1 MTLHPKERGATRRD
15 FLIRSGGAALGL
27 SGAGSL
33 LAACS
38 NSTTPGGGSS
48 VAGKAPVGP
57 GGLPL
62 ARPDK
67 RVTLPLWKDPIASGL
82 KPETGGTFTI
92 FNYPNYLYTK
102 LFKEFCAK
110 YDVTPQYTAFDNI
123 ASGIQRLASGSV
135 EPGRDGDDARQP
147 RPGRRRP
154 ADQPAQPGL
163 HPQPEEERLATA
175 REPVLRLGVAL
186 HRPVHH
192 LRDGHLLAQ
201 RPRHRGHRRHAA
213 AVGHLLAVPG
223 VQRQDRAPLRGPR
236 DDRDGAP
243 AQGHHRHQH
252 RGPEAREPGGG
263 RPEAALQHLQHQG
276 RRLPVPDR
284 SPRGRRGST
293 RPGRATRSRPTS
305 TTCPR
310 ARPRA

>member
-67 RVTLPLWKDPIASGL
+67 RVTLPLWEDPIASGL

-135 EPGRDGDDARQP
+135 EPDVMEMTPDNLDQVG
-147 RPGRRRP
+147 RRP

-163 HPQPEEERLATA
+163 HPQPEEERLAAA

-186 HRPVHH
+186 HRPVH
-192 LRDGHLLAQ
+192 APT
-201 RPRHRGHRRHAA
+201 RPASS
-213 AVGHLLAVPG
+213 
-223 VQRQDRAPLRGPR
+223 
-236 DDRDGAP
+236 GATTT
-243 AQGHHRHQH
+243 
-252 RGPEAREPGGG
+252 
-263 RPEAALQHLQHQG
+263 
-276 RRLPVPDR
+276 
-284 SPRGRRGST
+284 SPR
-293 RPGRATRSRPTS
+293 TS
-305 TTCPR
+305 P
-310 ARPRA
+310 A